1 MSAEPIIYGLIFV
14 GVLVLVEGLY
24 LVAFGKSIS
33 LNSRVNRRLEML
45 EKGERRDEVLEKLR
59 KEMQQ
64 HMDAKTIPL
73 YSLLSEKAQRAAI
86 AFTPKQLIM
95 IMAGLA
101 FVAFLGL
108 TIGTETDLAVRVLL
122 SIAIGVGAVYFWV
135 ASKASKRMGLIEE
148 QLPDAVELMVRS
160 LRVGHPFS
168 NAISI
173 VSKEIQDPLAS
184 EFGVIADESAYGR
197 DVGEALKDMA
207 ERLDM
212 QDLRFLAVAV
222 TIQQQSGG
230 NLAEILSGLAKV
242 IRARFRLFRRVKA
255 ITAEAKWSGK
265 FLSAFPIVA
274 LIVINV
280 SDPNYYDD
288 VYDHPLFIPACFAV
302 GIFLIIYRRH
312 PRFLARVRPTQL
324 ALWSCLAALAHGA
337 GLMLVPIYLDLC
349 AVAELDTGHR
359 AVRALM
365 GSTLQTAILVAL
377 VHTLSMAAAGGI
389 MAIGV
394 YFWLG
399 LKFLSKTWFNLD
411 LVWAISLVAVGAFGV
426 WSAVYE

>member
-1 MSAEPIIYGLIFV
+1 MSAEPIIYGLIFI
-14 GVLVLVEGLY
+14 GVLVLVEGIY

-45 EKGERRDEVLEKLR
+45 EKGSRREEVLDQLR

-64 HMDAKTIPL
+64 HMDSKTIPL
-73 YSLLSEKAQRAAI
+73 YSLLSEKAQKAAI

-95 IMAGLA
+95 LMGGVAVL
-101 FVAFLGL
+101 AFLGL
-108 TIGTETDLAVRVLL
+108 TVGTETEPPVRALISVG
-122 SIAIGVGAVYFWV
+122 IGIGAIYFWV
-135 ASKASKRMGLIEE
+135 SSKAGKRMGMIEE
-148 QLPDAVELMVRS
+148 QLPDAIELMVRS

-230 NLAEILSGLAKV
+230 NLAEILAGLAKV

-280 SDPNYYDD
+280 SDPHYYDD
-288 VYDHPLFIPACFAV
+288 VKDHAMFIPACFLV
-302 GIFLIIYRRH
+302 GIFLSVNL
-312 PRFLARVRPTQL
+312 FVMRVLTDIK
-324 ALWSCLAALAHGA
+324 
-337 GLMLVPIYLDLC
+337 V
-349 AVAELDTGHR
+349 
-359 AVRALM
+359 
-365 GSTLQTAILVAL
+365 
-377 VHTLSMAAAGGI
+377 
-389 MAIGV
+389 
-394 YFWLG
+394 
-399 LKFLSKTWFNLD
+399 
-411 LVWAISLVAVGAFGV
+411 
-426 WSAVYE
+426 